1 MNPIERRIRSVSD
14 IDLYESTREAFPDKS
29 DVEVI
34 AELMRVVVFVAVCWN
49 DVLEDGRDATEVL
62 QRNIFTEC
70 DEIAQSFPWPLD

>member
-1 MNPIERRIRSVSD
+1 MNPIEKRIRSVPDNDVYVS
-14 IDLYESTREAFPDKS
+14 LKGAFPDKA

-62 QRNIFTEC
+62 QRRIFTEC
-70 DEIAQSFPWPLD
+70 DELAEYFPWPPE

>member
-14 IDLYESTREAFPDKS
+14 IDIYESTREAFPDKP

-62 QRNIFTEC
+62 QRRIFAEC
-70 DEIAQSFPWPLD
+70 NELAESFPWPAE